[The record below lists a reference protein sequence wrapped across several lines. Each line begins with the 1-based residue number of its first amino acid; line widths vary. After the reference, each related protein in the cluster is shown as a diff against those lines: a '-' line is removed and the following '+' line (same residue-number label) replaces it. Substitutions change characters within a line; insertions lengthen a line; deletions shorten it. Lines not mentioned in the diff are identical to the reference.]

1 MGTFHFL
8 FSDIEASTRLWE
20 EYPDG
25 MGDAL
30 KEHDRVSREAV
41 AEFGGS
47 VFKHTG
53 DVPRSASRRYDGRR
67 P

>member
-8 FSDIEASTRLWE
+8 FSDIEASTELGE

-41 AEFGGS
+41 GEFGGS
-47 VFKHTG
+47 VFK
-53 DVPRSASRRYDGRR
+53 PA
-67 P
+67 